1 MELHR
6 NSCNKRGL
14 NRLGRFLTL
23 GAFFILALVVI
34 GATIPSF
41 IDWQSY
47 REPIERAASDAIGRD
62 VKITGS
68 VGFTILPY
76 PSVDLGGVT
85 VANQADGLSPNLLTL
100 QTLSAKLALA
110 PLLRGAVKI
119 ETFEIEGADLKLERG
134 DGQVNWSF
142 SENRNDGT
150 SSTGRIETL
159 LIKAIRDIS
168 IEDFSA
174 KDLKIS
180 YTDTLS
186 GQTYDWE
193 IKHGQ
198 ASLAS
203 MNGPFEAEGRVI
215 LGGEAFY
222 VTGKIGRGR
231 PDRPRSVIIDALT
244 ADGLSLKLDG
254 AADRASGALVI
265 KGRTE
270 IKAPAAHQLGV
281 PFAAITGS
289 GRNAW
294 VGGST
299 LDLPAR
305 LVGQLALSANA
316 LKGSEL
322 EIEIGTVRG
331 LGNLDLALGQS
342 VTGTMKI
349 QSKALDLDELVG
361 ALKGGAAQGIN
372 SGPDVDIDI
381 AVVARVATLR
391 ETRLDGAELS
401 VRLLNTGPALG
412 SFKATLPGQTKV
424 TYALKKAGSQRG
436 VLNLETSDA
445 RSFLTWI
452 GADLQGARQRAFR
465 NLSLTGDIIL
475 SDKDIKLTGLKAVL
489 DGAKFEGALIR
500 TRSERPSFGANLK
513 IMGLD
518 LERFGTGSD
527 VEAWLGYM
535 AAFDINAILKLRQFT
550 GFDLERRSV
559 DIKAQVVR
567 GALTI
572 EDLQTYGSPGLRLR
586 GKLKKDAN
594 GTLNGAMRVD
604 AKDLALCAAL
614 AERSGVD
621 LPGCADNPKFTV
633 TGKIDIVA
641 GEASGTVVATSPELA
656 FEGKLG
662 GVQSVFADTLGLT
675 FDGKGEVGKTVYQ
688 IAGTASGK
696 TDETQ
701 VTAKLQAEAPDL
713 ENMIGAFAGLKPW
726 SKPLLALIETR
737 GRAVL
742 AADFD
747 IAPEATRFAN
757 LELGFGSAS
766 LTGNG
771 SLTRADTGNQFDIE
785 LSGQNLTLLKTH
797 GAAGWSTGNLE
808 LALPKDAGGTLAL
821 TLTNTVLGGIRVSS
835 ASLKGEIKAG
845 GLELNINEAH
855 AFGGKWEG
863 DVTLREGKGGLV
875 VSAQGKARDLNLQE
889 FLKTSLGAKGLSGE
903 GDLTFAV
910 SADGRSWKSLV
921 ENSAGMLD
929 LKAWNG
935 SLSGFDLPEFSS
947 GLKEAAGELGARLVV
962 EGALS
967 TGATKYTNLEAEMTL
982 ADGKLRAISLVGNL
996 EGGDL
1001 SGDGEINLADLTW
1014 KGRTVIELE
1023 EPADL
1028 PKIQSAVSG
1037 ALDKPRQVWDAEELV
1052 LKFTEAWLLAN
1063 QTTEM
1068 ADLPGAQGSGVSSE
1082 ELDDLVPAAAGDQ

>member
-1 MELHR
+1 M
-6 NSCNKRGL
+6 
-14 NRLGRFLTL
+14 GRFLTL
-23 GAFFILALVVI
+23 GAFFFLALVVI

-41 IDWQSY
+41 IDWQTY

-85 VANQADGLSPNLLTL
+85 VANQADGLAPNLLTL
-100 QTLSAKLALA
+100 ETLSAKLALA

-119 ETFEIEGADLKLERG
+119 KTFGIEGADLKLERG

-142 SENRNDGT
+142 SQGRNDGA
-150 SSTGRIETL
+150 SSNGRIESL
-159 LIKAIRDIS
+159 LIKAIRDVS

-186 GQTYDWE
+186 GQAYDWE

-222 VTGKIGRGR
+222 VTGKIGTSR
-231 PDRPRSVIIDALT
+231 PDSPRPVILDALT
-244 ADGLSLKLDG
+244 ADGLSLKFDG
-254 AADRASGALVI
+254 AADRSNGGLVI
-265 KGRTE
+265 QGRTE

-289 GRNAW
+289 SRNAW

-299 LDLPAR
+299 LDLPAK
-305 LVGQLALSANA
+305 LVGQLALSTQS

-331 LGNLDLALGQS
+331 LGYLDLALGQS

-349 QSKALDLDELVG
+349 QSKALDLDELVS
-361 ALKGGAAQGIN
+361 ALKGGAAKEADT
-372 SGPDVDIDI
+372 GPDVDIDI
-381 AVVARVATLR
+381 AVAARVATLR
-391 ETRLDGAELS
+391 ETRLDGVELS
-401 VRLLNTGPALG
+401 IRLLNTGPALG

-424 TYALKKAGSQRG
+424 DYALKKAGSQRG

-445 RSFLTWI
+445 RAFLTWV
-452 GADLQGARQRAFR
+452 GADLQGSRKRAFR
-465 NLSLTGDIIL
+465 NLSLQGDVIL
-475 SDKDIKLTGLKAVL
+475 SDKDIKLTGLTATL
-489 DGAKFEGALIR
+489 DGAKFEGALVR

-535 AAFDINAILKLRQFT
+535 NAFDINAILKLRQFT

-567 GALTI
+567 GALTL

-586 GKLKKDAN
+586 GKLKKDTN
-594 GTLNGAMRVD
+594 GALVGAMRVD
-604 AKDLALCAAL
+604 AKDLALCTAIQK
-614 AERSGVD
+614 RSAVT
-621 LPGCADNPKFTV
+621 LPGCADNPKFKAN
-633 TGKIDIVA
+633 GKFDIVA
-641 GEASGTVVATSPELA
+641 GEASGTIVATSPTLA

-662 GVQSVFADTLGLT
+662 GVQSIFASALGLT
-675 FDGKGEVGKTVYQ
+675 FDGKGEAGKTIYQ

-696 TDETQ
+696 ADETQ
-701 VTAKLQAEAPDL
+701 VTAKLQAEAPKL
-713 ENMIGAFAGLKPW
+713 EIMTATFVGMKQW
-726 SKPLLALIETR
+726 SKPLLALVETR
-737 GRAVL
+737 GATVL

-747 IAPEATRFAN
+747 IAPGATRFSN

-766 LTGNG
+766 LTGSG
-771 SLTRADTGNQFDIE
+771 SVTRDDTGNRFDVE
-785 LSGQNLTLLKTH
+785 LSGQNLKLLKAH

-808 LALPKDAGGTLAL
+808 LALPKDADGTLAL
-821 TLTNTVLGGIRVSS
+821 TLTNIVLGGIPVSS

-845 GLELNINEAH
+845 GLELNINEAQ

-863 DVTLREGKGGLV
+863 DVTLHEGKGGLV
-875 VSAQGKARDLNLQE
+875 ASVEGKARDLNLQE
-889 FLKTSLGAKGLSGE
+889 FLKTSLGAQGLSGE
-903 GDLTFAV
+903 GDMTFAV
-910 SADGRSWKSLV
+910 STDGRSWKSLV
-921 ENSAGMLD
+921 ENSAGLVD

-935 SLSGFDLPEFSS
+935 SVRGFDLPGFSS

-982 ADGKLRAISLVGNL
+982 AGGKLRAISLVGDL

-1001 SGDGEINLADLTW
+1001 SGDGEINLAALTW
-1014 KGRTVIELE
+1014 KGRTVIDLE
-1023 EPADL
+1023 EPGDL

-1037 ALDKPRQVWDAEELV
+1037 ALAKPRQVWDAEELV
-1052 LKFTEAWLLAN
+1052 LKFTEAWLIAN

-1082 ELDDLVPAAAGDQ
+1082 ELDDLLAPAPE